1 MSKAIST
8 QLTLANIQAVL
19 VLLGQ
24 APGRLIHL
32 SQQLPPEQLTRPL
45 AAGERSFAE
54 NVAHLLHCESRT
66 AEAITL
72 ALLADKPL
80 VYAIHPERQIGKLWR
95 LDEFPPADLL
105 TYFALRRTM
114 LLKILSRLT
123 PAEWEKVI
131 QPEGKKRGE
140 SVFWLARAL
149 ALHEAE
155 HLADLGRYL
164 PP

>member
-1 MSKAIST
+1 MSKTIST
-8 QLTLANIQAVL
+8 HLTQANTQAVL
-19 VLLGQ
+19 ALLSQ
-24 APGRLIHL
+24 TPGRLTHL

-66 AEAITL
+66 AEAITQ
-72 ALLADKPL
+72 ALLLDEPL
-80 VYAIHPERQIGKLWR
+80 AYAIHPEQHLGQLWR
-95 LDEFPPADLL
+95 LEELPPADLL
-105 TYFALRRTM
+105 TYFALRRTI
-114 LLKILSRLT
+114 LLKVLNRLT
-123 PAEWEKVI
+123 PTEWNRAV
-131 QPEGKKRGE
+131 QPAQKKRVE

-164 PP
+164 QL